1 MALLHLLH
9 ECFGGDVQL
18 QAATVDHG
26 LRPEAA
32 EEARSAAAAAAALGI
47 SHEVLRWEIGPREG
61 NLQNQAREARY
72 DLLAGWARR
81 HGIPVLALGHTADD
95 QAETVLMR
103 MARASGVTGLS
114 GMAERRTHDGV
125 TLLRPLLDVT
135 RAELRQFLQSRG
147 VGWSE
152 DPSNEDTRFERVRV
166 RRALAELA
174 PLGLTPE
181 VFAKV
186 ASNMTKAREALDWYA
201 FLAARDQAHVQA
213 GAVVLCQR
221 KFRTLPSE
229 IGHRLLVRA
238 FQWIS
243 GTQYPP
249 RRVPMEKAVL
259 AARTG
264 GSVTLAGCRLLT
276 TTKQIWVCRE
286 YNAVC
291 CEMAL
296 PGQVWDDRWKF
307 FGGDAKGCE
316 VRALGRQGLLACPD
330 WREAGVPGPVLEA
343 TPALWRGTELLA
355 APAAGLANGWSAETV
370 GTEEEFFA
378 SLLSH

>member
-9 ECFGGDVQL
+9 ECFGSKVDL
-18 QAATVDHG
+18 RSATVDHG

-32 EEARSAAAAAAALGI
+32 EEARAAGAAAAQLGI
-47 SHEVLRWEIGPREG
+47 PHEVLSWEDGPREG
-61 NLQNQAREARY
+61 NLQKQAREARY
-72 DLLAGWARR
+72 DLLTRWAQSQE
-81 HGIPVLALGHTADD
+81 IPVLALGHTADD

-114 GMAERRTHDGV
+114 GMAERRIHNGV
-125 TLLRPLLDVT
+125 TLLRPLLEVT
-135 RAELRQFLQSRG
+135 RAELRSYLQSRG
-147 VGWSE
+147 ISWSE

-166 RRALAELA
+166 RRVLEDLA
-174 PLGLTPE
+174 PLGLTPQ
-181 VFAKV
+181 VLAKV
-186 ASNMTKAREALDWYA
+186 ARNMSKAREALDWYV

-229 IGHRLLVRA
+229 ISHRLLVRA

-243 GTQYPP
+243 GAAYPP

-259 AARTG
+259 AARNG

-276 TTKQIWVCRE
+276 TSKQIWVCRE
-286 YNAVC
+286 YNAVSGAT
-291 CEMAL
+291 AL
-296 PGQVWDDRWKF
+296 PGQVWDGRWQL

-316 VRALGRQGLLACPD
+316 VRALGRQGLQKCPD
-330 WREAGVPGPVLEA
+330 WRDTGVPGPVLEA
-343 TPALWRGTELLA
+343 TPALWRGGDLVA

-370 GTEEEFFA
+370 GNEEEFFA